1 MSENKN
7 FFEGPLFTITNYVM
21 WLFIGNIYF
30 ALCNLPL
37 IFIMFLIPTAGNDFT
52 NNFVSYIPIMFLCLI
67 PVGPSITALLSVMGK
82 LVREKDINLTK
93 DYFKAYKD
101 NFKQSTLLW
110 VLTLIVI
117 VILSVDLYYFRT
129 HSSIVVVR
137 YLFLMLIFIV
147 LIMMLYIFP
156 ILSRFYM
163 KSKDIIRLSYYYSVA
178 KFKTTIVNVLCVLFC
193 FIAITKM
200 RFFILFISTGICYL
214 IMLNE
219 NKLLKEIEDKLR
231 GDDKKEKKEIS
242 ETEELTEKI
251 ACDENFEDEDNEEKY
266 NEDI

>member
-1 MSENKN
+1 MGENKN
-7 FFEGPLFTITNYVM
+7 FFEGPLFTITNYIM

-37 IFIMFLIPTAGNDFT
+37 IYILFLIPSAGSDFT

-67 PVGPSITALLSVMGK
+67 PIGPSITALLSVMGK

-93 DYFKAYKD
+93 DYFKAYKA

-110 VLTLIVI
+110 IFTLIVI

-129 HSSIVVVR
+129 HSSNVVIR
-137 YLFLMLIFIV
+137 YLFLILIFIV
-147 LIMMLYIFP
+147 IIMTLYTFP

-163 KSKDIIRLSYYYSVA
+163 KSKDVIRLSYYYAIA
-178 KFKTTIVNVLCVLFC
+178 KFKTTFVNILCVLFC

-219 NKLLKEIEDKLR
+219 NKLLKEIEEKLESS
-231 GDDKKEKKEIS
+231 DKKEEKKIS
-242 ETEELTEKI
+242 EAEEVTEKI
-251 ACDENFEDEDNEEKY
+251 ASDEDEDKD
-266 NEDI
+266 NEDNEDR